1 MDKNH
6 QVSKLL
12 VGKSQ
17 VSNNSNGK
25 KSSGQTFTGKKKYIV
40 KVVLFS
46 NNVCFDFASSFSF
59 ATSNNK
65 TIEVNALNQRTFV
78 CRKLQIKT

>member
-25 KSSGQTFTGKKKYIV
+25 KSSGQTFTGKKKYMV
-40 KVVLFS
+40 KSKKSGQNQVITVS
-46 NNVCFDFASSFSF
+46 GQESSG
-59 ATSNNK
+59 
-65 TIEVNALNQRTFV
+65 Q
-78 CRKLQIKT
+78 